1 MNSFDLVAILL
12 FVIAVL
18 LGFRSGL
25 LPQLGG
31 IGGAVAGGLI
41 AIWLLP
47 VVEPRL
53 EDLDPLVRA
62 LAVLAGLIFSV
73 AVGEGVGAAL
83 GRWAGDKLGGGLL
96 GALDRVAGAAGGA
109 IQGMLIVWLAGGLLA
124 VGPLPSLAR
133 QAQTSTAVRTLDQ
146 ILPPP
151 TTFTTALGRLLDSS
165 GIPDFFVGLEP
176 LPRPPVDLPDDPLV
190 QALARIASASTVKV
204 VAATC
209 GLQSSGT
216 GFAPAPMYIVTNAHV
231 VAGGRTV
238 RVDHEGTV
246 MDATVVAFDA
256 GLDIAVLFVPKLL
269 TVVPLTFAAR
279 DPERGTLGAAF
290 GHPGGGG
297 LTVLPAAVTG
307 TYDARGTDIYGT
319 TQLTRRIVELHAA
332 IDRGDS
338 GGPFILMDGTVG
350 GVVFA
355 EARTDPAVGYALSP
369 VAVAAAVGPAIG
381 RTSAVETGACT
392 K

>member
-1 MNSFDLVAILL
+1 MNPFDLVAVLL
-12 FVIAVL
+12 FVLAIL

-31 IGGAVAGGLI
+31 IGGAIVGGLL

-53 EDLDPLVRA
+53 EALDPVVRA
-62 LAVLAGLIFSV
+62 LAVLAGLVFAV
-73 AVGEGVGAAL
+73 GVGEGVGAGV

-96 GALDRVAGAAGGA
+96 GALDRVAGAGGGA
-109 IQGMLIVWLAGGLLA
+109 IQGTLIIWLAGGLLA
-124 VGPLPSLAR
+124 VGPLPALAR
-133 QAQTSTAVRTLDQ
+133 QAQTSAAVRTLDAV
-146 ILPPP
+146 LPPP

-190 QALARIASASTVKV
+190 QALARAASASTVKV

-216 GFAPAPMYIVTNAHV
+216 GFSTAPGYIVTNAHV

-238 RVDHEGTV
+238 RVDHDGTI
-246 MDATVVAFDA
+246 MDATVVLFDA
-256 GLDIAVLFVPKLL
+256 SLDIAVLRVPRLA
-269 TVVPLTFAAR
+269 VVPLVFAAR
-279 DPERGTLGAAF
+279 DPERGALGAAF
-290 GHPGGGG
+290 GHPGGAG

-307 TYDARGTDIYGT
+307 TYDARGTDIYGSAPT
-319 TQLTRRIVELHAA
+319 TRRIVELHAA

-338 GGPFILMDGTVG
+338 GGPFVLADGTVG

-369 VAVAAAVGPAIG
+369 VAVATAVGPAIG
-381 RTSAVETGACT
+381 RTLAVDTGACT